1 MRRDDLNDLAAFVAV
16 ADARSFT
23 HAAAQLGL
31 SPSALSHAMRML
43 EARLGVRLLARTT
56 RSVRATE
63 AGERLLRTLRPAFE
77 DIGAGLAAL
86 DGLRDRPAGTVRVT
100 TPRHAAATV
109 LWPALPGFLAAYPD
123 VRAEVTVDEG
133 LTDIIANRHDA
144 GIRFGGN
151 VARDMVAVRAGPDVQ
166 TVVVG
171 SPDYLARHPAPDVPG
186 DLAGHRCIGYR
197 LATSGTLWPWEFT
210 EAGRLFR
217 VRVDGPL
224 VFNDGGLIRAAALA
238 GQGLACM
245 FEDKAAD
252 DAAAGRLVRLLAP
265 WCPVFPGYHLYHP
278 SRRQVPPAL
287 ATLISALRGRL
298 PLLAEHALPQ

>member
-31 SPSALSHAMRML
+31 SPSALSHAMRTL

-56 RSVRATE
+56 R
-63 AGERLLRTLRPAFE
+63 G
-77 DIGAGLAAL
+77 
-86 DGLRDRPAGTVRVT
+86 
-100 TPRHAAATV
+100 
-109 LWPALPGFLAAYPD
+109 

-133 LTDIIANRHDA
+133 LTDIIAGRYDA

-210 EAGRLFR
+210 EAGRLFQ

-238 GQGLACM
+238 GQGLAYM